1 MADFNLTSLA
11 RALSQP
17 QLDVTELMADSCPPR
32 TLPLQL
38 PRRRKLSSCN
48 SSESLELLAS
58 PAAAEARVL
67 VINTG
72 GTIGMTLHDN
82 VLAPKANAFVQ
93 SLRKLPI
100 IHDEKYALQTALYDY
115 YGPESTLVLPKP
127 TPHADRLFHGLSKGK
142 RIIYTVFEYSP
153 LLDSSNMTTEDWGR
167 IGKDIEK
174 NYENFDGFVILH
186 GTDTMAYTA
195 SALSFMC
202 EHLGKPVILTGSQ
215 VPIYEM
221 RNDGRDNLL
230 GALLIAGQFVI
241 PEVCLYFYNKLY
253 RGNRVT
259 KVDTGSFNAFNSPNL
274 APLATAEVDIKI
286 NWDTVWRANTTAKF
300 QVSTELNRNVG
311 LLRLFP
317 GITAATVR
325 AFLQPPMEGVVLE
338 TYGSGNA
345 PDNRPDL
352 LEELKK
358 ATDSGVIIM
367 NCTQCLRGT
376 VSASYATGKVLI
388 DAGLI
393 VGGDMTPE
401 AALSKLSYV
410 LAKKDLDLA
419 AKKKMM
425 AENLRGE
432 MSSDLAGAKICLS
445 DSRFIQAI
453 AKSLSISCKEELE
466 AIRDALTAPLA
477 CASAKIG
484 DIEALEALR
493 EMGSNLCLAD
503 YDGRTPLHIAACEGH
518 LSVVR
523 YLLSHGATVYAK
535 DRYGDTPLCNAVQF
549 RHKEV
554 VQLLRKTG
562 AHFSRDKLEELG
574 TELCSLAAVADLEAL
589 EIWSIAGADFTKPGY
604 DGQTAIQVAEAVG
617 QNKVVPFLVQLLSSR
632 SRTVFGGLNEFNEIE
647 DGDDDDD
654 DDESIGGVE
663 FSAPTNAQAGS
674 PSSNKSRSEPFP
686 VSHPKS
692 C

>member
-1 MADFNLTSLA
+1 ILL
-11 RALSQP
+11 
-17 QLDVTELMADSCPPR
+17 V
-32 TLPLQL
+32 LPLRNPSESCRGSCVQVC
-38 PRRRKLSSCN
+38 RRRKLSSCN
-48 SSESLELLAS
+48 SLECVEPVTS
-58 PAAAEARVL
+58 PCAEARVL

-82 VLAPKANAFVQ
+82 GVLAPKANAFVK

-100 IHDEKYALQTALYDY
+100 LHDEMYAQQTSLYEY
-115 YGPESTLVLPKP
+115 YGSDNTLVLP
-127 TPHADRLFHGLSKGK
+127 LSENNK
-142 RIIYTVFEYSP
+142 RIVYNVLEYNP
-153 LLDSSNMTTEDWGR
+153 LLDSSNMTTDDWGR
-167 IGKDIEK
+167 IGKDIER
-174 NYENFDGFVILH
+174 NYESYDGFVILH

-202 EHLGKPVILTGSQ
+202 EHLGKPIILTGSQ

-259 KVDTGSFNAFNSPNL
+259 KVDAGSFNAFSSPNL
-274 APLATAEVDIKI
+274 PPLATAEVDIRI

-352 LEELKK
+352 LKELKK

-376 VSASYATGKVLI
+376 VSTSYATGKVLM

-393 VGGDMTPE
+393 AGGDMTPE

-410 LAKKDLDLA
+410 LAKKDLVFN

-425 AENLRGE
+425 GQNLRGE
-432 MSSDLAGAKICLS
+432 MSSDLAGAKLCLT
-445 DSRFIQAI
+445 DSRFIQVI

-466 AIRDALTAPLA
+466 AIRDALSPPLA
-477 CASAKIG
+477 CAAAKIG
-484 DIEALEALR
+484 DIEALEALK
-493 EMGSNLCLAD
+493 EMGSNLSLGD
-503 YDGRTPLHIAACEGH
+503 YDGRTPLHIAASEGH
-518 LSVVR
+518 LKMVQ
-523 YLLSHGATVYAK
+523 YLLRHGATVYAK
-535 DRYGDTPLCNAVQF
+535 DRYGDTPLCNAVRF

-554 VQLLRKTG
+554 VKLLRKTG
-562 AHFSRDKLEELG
+562 AHFSRDELEEAG
-574 TELCSLAAVADLEAL
+574 TELCSLAASGDMEGL
-589 EIWSIAGADFTKPGY
+589 EIWSLAGADLNKPGY
-604 DGQTAIQVAEAVG
+604 DGQTAIQVARAVGKKEAVA
-617 QNKVVPFLVQLLSSR
+617 FL
-632 SRTVFGGLNEFNEIE
+632 
-647 DGDDDDD
+647 
-654 DDESIGGVE
+654 
-663 FSAPTNAQAGS
+663 AQHV
-674 PSSNKSRSEPFP
+674 SNKHKVTT
-686 VSHPKS
+686 VSSVLYLFFS
-692 C
+692 CLTTTALTSSACWLTLSLV

>member
-1 MADFNLTSLA
+1 MADSSFDNLTSLA

-17 QLDVTELMADSCPPR
+17 KLDLVEANDVFVSRNAQLHPC
-32 TLPLQL
+32 
-38 PRRRKLSSCN
+38 RRRKLSSCN
-48 SSESLELLAS
+48 SFESVEPVTS
-58 PAAAEARVL
+58 SSAEARVL

-100 IHDEKYALQTALYDY
+100 LHDETYAQQTCLYDY
-115 YGPESTLVLPKP
+115 YGSENTLVLPKP
-127 TPHADRLFHGLSKGK
+127 TYHSDQLFHGLSKENK
-142 RIIYTVFEYSP
+142 RIVYTVLEYSP
-153 LLDSSNMTTEDWGR
+153 LLDSSNMTTDDWGR

-174 NYENFDGFVILH
+174 NYENYDGFVILH

-202 EHLGKPVILTGSQ
+202 EHLGKPIILTGSQ

-259 KVDTGSFNAFNSPNL
+259 KVDAGSFNAFNSPNL
-274 APLATAEVDIKI
+274 APLATAEVDITI

-300 QVSTELNRNVG
+300 QVRTELNRNVG

-358 ATDSGVIIM
+358 ATDSGVIII

-376 VSASYATGKVLI
+376 VCTSYATGKVLM
-388 DAGLI
+388 DSGLI
-393 VGGDMTPE
+393 AGGDMTPE

-410 LAKKDLDLA
+410 LAKKDVDLD

-425 AENLRGE
+425 SQNLRGE
-432 MSSDLAGAKICLS
+432 MSCDLAGAKLCLS
-445 DSRFIQAI
+445 DSRFIQVI

-466 AIRDALTAPLA
+466 AIRDALTPPLA
-477 CASAKIG
+477 CAAAKIG
-484 DIEALEALR
+484 DIEALEALK
-493 EMGSNLCLAD
+493 EMGSSLCLGD
-503 YDGRTPLHIAACEGH
+503 YDGRTPLHVAACEGH
-518 LSVVR
+518 LKVVQ

-535 DRYGDTPLCNAVQF
+535 DRYGDTPLCNAVRF

-554 VQLLRKTG
+554 VKLLRKTG
-562 AHFSRDKLEELG
+562 AHFSRNELEEAG
-574 TELCSLAAVADLEAL
+574 TELCSLAASGDVEGL
-589 EIWSIAGADFTKPGY
+589 EIWKLAGVDLNKRGY
-604 DGQTAIQVAEAVG
+604 DGKTAIQVGAGVIEFTAT
-617 QNKVVPFLVQLLSSR
+617 PS
-632 SRTVFGGLNEFNEIE
+632 GL
-647 DGDDDDD
+647 
-654 DDESIGGVE
+654 
-663 FSAPTNAQAGS
+663 
-674 PSSNKSRSEPFP
+674 
-686 VSHPKS
+686 
-692 C
+692 

>member
-1 MADFNLTSLA
+1 MADYNLTPLA

-17 QLDVTELMADSCPPR
+17 QLDLAEGNDVGPPR
-32 TLPLQL
+32 SIQL
-38 PRRRKLSSCN
+38 HPTRMRKLSSCN
-48 SSESLELLAS
+48 SLDLIEPLVS

-100 IHDEKYALQTALYDY
+100 IHDELYAQQTCLYNY
-115 YGPESTLVLPKP
+115 YGSDNTLVLP
-127 TPHADRLFHGLSKGK
+127 LSKDNK
-142 RIIYTVFEYSP
+142 RIIYTVIEYNP

-202 EHLGKPVILTGSQ
+202 EHLGKPIILTGSQ

-274 APLATAEVDIKI
+274 APLAIAEVDITI

-358 ATDSGVIIM
+358 ATDSGVIII

-376 VSASYATGKVLI
+376 VSASYNTGKVLM

-393 VGGDMTPE
+393 AGGDMTPE

-410 LAKKDLDLA
+410 LAKKDLDIA

-425 AENLRGE
+425 SQNLRGE
-432 MSSDLAGAKICLS
+432 MSADLAGAKLNLS
-445 DSRFIQAI
+445 DSRFIQVI

-466 AIRDALTAPLA
+466 AIRDALTPPLA
-477 CASAKIG
+477 CAAAKIG
-484 DIEALEALR
+484 DVEALEALK
-493 EMGSNLCLAD
+493 EMGSNLCLGD

-518 LSVVR
+518 LNMVQ
-523 YLLSHGATVYAK
+523 YLLINGASVYAK
-535 DRYGDTPLCNAVQF
+535 DRYGDTPLCNAVRF
-549 RHKEV
+549 RHKDV

-562 AHFSRDKLEELG
+562 AHFSRNKLEEAG
-574 TELCSLAAVADLEAL
+574 TELCSLAASGDLEGL
-589 EIWSIAGADFTKPGY
+589 EIWNVAGADLSKPGY
-604 DGQTAIQVAEAVG
+604 DGQTAIQVAKAVG
-617 QNKVVPFLVQLLSSR
+617 KKDVVAFLVQLMSTKSK
-632 SRTVFGGLNEFNEIE
+632 TVFGDFNEYDE
-647 DGDDDDD
+647 YDD
-654 DDESIGGVE
+654 DDESGVIE
-663 FSAPTNAQAGS
+663 FTACPEA
-674 PSSNKSRSEPFP
+674 
-686 VSHPKS
+686 V
-692 C
+692 

>member
-1 MADFNLTSLA
+1 MADTSPNTLTSLA
-11 RALSQP
+11 RALSHHK
-17 QLDVTELMADSCPPR
+17 LDLVESNEVF
-32 TLPLQL
+32 L
-38 PRRRKLSSCN
+38 PRNAQVHPCRRRQLSSCG
-48 SSESLELLAS
+48 SFDSTEQATS
-58 PAAAEARVL
+58 PSAAEARVL

-72 GTIGMTLHDN
+72 GTIGMTLLDN
-82 VLAPKANAFVQ
+82 VLAPKANAFVK

-100 IHDEKYALQTALYDY
+100 LHDELYAQQTCLYDY
-115 YGPESTLVLPKP
+115 YGSEHTLVLPV
-127 TPHADRLFHGLSKGK
+127 SKNKK
-142 RIIYTVFEYSP
+142 RIVYTIIEYSP
-153 LLDSSNMTTEDWGR
+153 LLDSSNMTTDDWGR

-174 NYENFDGFVILH
+174 NYESYDGFVILH

-202 EHLGKPVILTGSQ
+202 EHLGKPIILTGSQ

-259 KVDTGSFNAFNSPNL
+259 KVDAGSFNAFSSPNL
-274 APLATAEVDIKI
+274 APLATAEVDIAI

-300 QVSTELNRNVG
+300 QVRTELNRNVG

-358 ATDSGVIIM
+358 ATDSGVIII

-376 VSASYATGKVLI
+376 VSTSYATGKVLI

-393 VGGDMTPE
+393 AGGDMTPE

-410 LAKKDLDLA
+410 LAKTEIGLD

-425 AENLRGE
+425 GQNLRGE
-432 MSSDLAGAKICLS
+432 MSADLAGAKLCLS
-445 DSRFIQAI
+445 DSKFIQVI

-466 AIRDALTAPLA
+466 AVRDALTPPLA
-477 CASAKIG
+477 CAATKIG
-484 DIEALEALR
+484 DIEALEALK
-493 EMGSNLCLAD
+493 EMGSNLCLGD

-518 LSVVR
+518 LKVVQ
-523 YLLSHGATVYAK
+523 YLLTVGATVYAK
-535 DRYGDTPLCNAVQF
+535 DRYGDTPLCNAVRF

-554 VQLLRKTG
+554 VKLLRKTG
-562 AHFSRDKLEELG
+562 AHFSRDKLEEAG
-574 TELCSLAAVADLEAL
+574 TELCSLASSGDLEGL
-589 EIWSIAGADFTKPGY
+589 EIWSLAGADLNKPGY
-604 DGQTAIQVAEAVG
+604 DGQTAVEVAKAVG
-617 QNKVVPFLVQLLSSR
+617 KSDVVAFLLHLQSR
-632 SRTVFGGLNEFNEIE
+632 KAKNGGIIEF
-647 DGDDDDD
+647 
-654 DDESIGGVE
+654 
-663 FSAPTNAQAGS
+663 AAS
-674 PSSNKSRSEPFP
+674 PARM
-686 VSHPKS
+686 
-692 C
+692 

>member
-1 MADFNLTSLA
+1 M
-11 RALSQP
+11 
-17 QLDVTELMADSCPPR
+17 
-32 TLPLQL
+32 
-38 PRRRKLSSCN
+38 SSC
-48 SSESLELLAS
+48 SSFEHVETVTS
-58 PAAAEARVL
+58 PSPVEARVL

-93 SLRKLPI
+93 GLRKLPI
-100 IHDEKYALQTALYDY
+100 LHDELYAQQTCLYEY
-115 YGPESTLVLPKP
+115 YGSENSLVLP
-127 TPHADRLFHGLSKGK
+127 LSKDNK
-142 RIIYTVFEYSP
+142 RIVYNVLEYSP
-153 LLDSSNMTTEDWGR
+153 LLDSSNMTTDDWGR

-174 NYENFDGFVILH
+174 NYENYDGFVILH

-202 EHLGKPVILTGSQ
+202 EHLGKPIILTGSQ

-241 PEVCLYFYNKLY
+241 PEVGLYFHNKLY

-259 KVDTGSFNAFNSPNL
+259 KVDTGSFNAFASPNL
-274 APLATAEVDIKI
+274 PPLATAEVDITI

-358 ATDSGVIIM
+358 ATDSGVIII

-376 VSASYATGKVLI
+376 VSASYATGKVLM

-393 VGGDMTPE
+393 AGGDMTPE

-410 LAKKDLDLA
+410 LAKKDTELET
-419 AKKKMM
+419 KKKMM
-425 AENLRGE
+425 AQNLRGE
-432 MSSDLAGAKICLS
+432 MSADLAGAKLCLS
-445 DSRFIQAI
+445 DSRFIQVI

-466 AIRDALTAPLA
+466 AIRDALTPLLA
-477 CASAKIG
+477 CAAAKIG
-484 DIEALEALR
+484 DIEAIEALK
-493 EMGSNLCLAD
+493 EMGSNLCLGD
-503 YDGRTPLHIAACEGH
+503 YDRRTPLHIAACEGH
-518 LSVVR
+518 LKLVQ
-523 YLLSHGATVYAK
+523 YLLSNGATVYAK
-535 DRYGDTPLCNAVQF
+535 DRYGDTPLCNAVRF
-549 RHKEV
+549 RHREV
-554 VQLLRKTG
+554 VKLLRKTG
-562 AHFSRDKLEELG
+562 AHLSRDKLEEAG
-574 TELCSLAAVADLEAL
+574 TELCSLAATGDLEGL
-589 EIWSIAGADFTKPGY
+589 EIWSLAGADLNKPGY
-604 DGQTAIQVAEAVG
+604 DGQTALQQAQAVG
-617 QNKVVPFLVQLLSSR
+617 KTEVVTYLTHLISKKAKVTSIFQTRSPFL
-632 SRTVFGGLNEFNEIE
+632 
-647 DGDDDDD
+647 
-654 DDESIGGVE
+654 
-663 FSAPTNAQAGS
+663 SAPIGLTI
-674 PSSNKSRSEPFP
+674 E
-686 VSHPKS
+686 

>member
-1 MADFNLTSLA
+1 MADSSFNNLTSLA

-17 QLDVTELMADSCPPR
+17 KLDLLDSPDVGPPR
-32 TLPLQL
+32 NTALHPA
-38 PRRRKLSSCN
+38 RRRKLSSCN
-48 SSESLELLAS
+48 SIETIEPLTS
-58 PAAAEARVL
+58 PTTAEARVL

-82 VLAPKANAFVQ
+82 VLAPKANAFVK

-100 IHDEKYALQTALYDY
+100 LHDEMYAQQTCMYEY
-115 YGPESTLVLPKP
+115 YGSENSLVLP
-127 TPHADRLFHGLSKGK
+127 LSKDSK
-142 RIIYTVFEYSP
+142 RIIYNILEYSP
-153 LLDSSNMTTEDWGR
+153 LLDSSNMTTDDWGR

-174 NYENFDGFVILH
+174 NYESYDGFVILH

-202 EHLGKPVILTGSQ
+202 EHLGKPIILTGSQ

-259 KVDTGSFNAFNSPNL
+259 KVDAGSFNAFSSPNL
-274 APLATAEVDIKI
+274 APLATAEVDITI

-317 GITAATVR
+317 GITSATVR
-325 AFLQPPMEGVVLE
+325 AFLQPPMQGVVLE

-358 ATDSGVIIM
+358 ATDSGVIIV

-376 VSASYATGKVLI
+376 VSASYATGKVLM

-393 VGGDMTPE
+393 AGGDMTPE
-401 AALSKLSYV
+401 AALSKLSYL
-410 LAKKDLDLA
+410 LAKTELDLD

-425 AENLRGE
+425 GQNLRGE
-432 MSSDLAGAKICLS
+432 MKADIAGAKLALS
-445 DSRFIQAI
+445 DSRFIQVI

-466 AIRDALTAPLA
+466 AIRDALTPSLA
-477 CASAKIG
+477 CAAAKIG
-484 DIEALEALR
+484 DMEALEALND
-493 EMGSNLCLAD
+493 MGSNLCLGD
-503 YDGRTPLHIAACEGH
+503 YDGRTPLHIAASEGH
-518 LSVVR
+518 LKLVQ
-523 YLLSHGATVYAK
+523 YLLGHGASVYAK
-535 DRYGDTPLCNAVQF
+535 DRYSDTPLCNAVRF

-554 VQLLRKTG
+554 VKLLRKTG
-562 AHFSRDKLEELG
+562 AHFSRDELEEAG
-574 TELCSLAAVADLEAL
+574 TELCSLAAIGDLEGL
-589 EIWSIAGADFTKPGY
+589 EIWSLAGANLNKPGY
-604 DGQTAIQVAEAVG
+604 DGQNAIQVARAVG
-617 QNKVVPFLVQLLSSR
+617 KKEVVAFLVQLMSNKSKG
-632 SRTVFGGLNEFNEIE
+632 VFDELNECDEY
-647 DGDDDDD
+647 D
-654 DDESIGGVE
+654 DDENSEVIEFTASPGG
-663 FSAPTNAQAGS
+663 
-674 PSSNKSRSEPFP
+674 R
-686 VSHPKS
+686 
-692 C
+692 

>member
-1 MADFNLTSLA
+1 MADPNITPLA
-11 RALSQP
+11 LALSKQ
-17 QLDVTELMADSCPPR
+17 QVDAAEATCDVSPSR
-32 TLPLQL
+32 GVPLH
-38 PRRRKLSSCN
+38 PSRRRKLSSCA
-48 SSESLELLAS
+48 SIESTEPQTS
-58 PAAAEARVL
+58 PCVTEARVL

-82 VLAPKANAFVQ
+82 VLAPTPNALVK

-100 IHDEKYALQTALYDY
+100 IHDEAYAEQTCLYQY
-115 YGPESTLVLPKP
+115 YGYDNTLVLP
-127 TPHADRLFHGLSKGK
+127 LSKQNK
-142 RIIYTVFEYSP
+142 RIIYTILEYSP
-153 LLDSSNMTTEDWGR
+153 LLDSSNMTTDDWGR
-167 IGKDIEK
+167 IGNDIEK
-174 NYENFDGFVILH
+174 NYENYDGFVVLH

-202 EHLGKPVILTGSQ
+202 EHLGKPIVLTGSQ

-259 KVDTGSFNAFNSPNL
+259 KVDAGSFNAFSSPNL
-274 APLATAEVDIKI
+274 PPLATAEVDIKI
-286 NWDTVWRANTTAKF
+286 NWDTVWRPNTTAKF
-300 QVSTELNRNVG
+300 QVSTKLNRNVG

-325 AFLQPPMEGVVLE
+325 AFLQPPMEGVVME

-352 LEELKK
+352 LDELKK
-358 ATDSGVIIM
+358 ATDAGVIII

-376 VSASYATGKVLI
+376 VSPSYATGQVLM

-393 VGGDMTPE
+393 AGGDMTPE

-410 LAKKDLDLA
+410 LAKKDIDLA

-425 AENLRGE
+425 GQNLRGE
-432 MSSDLAGAKICLS
+432 MNADLAEAKLCLS
-445 DSRFIQAI
+445 DSRFIQVI

-466 AIRDALTAPLA
+466 AIRDALTPSLA
-477 CASAKIG
+477 CAAAKIG
-484 DIEALEALR
+484 DMEALEALR
-493 EMGSNLCLAD
+493 EMGSNLSLGD

-518 LSVVR
+518 LHLVQ

-535 DRYGDTPLCNAVQF
+535 DRYGDTPLCNAVRF
-549 RHKEV
+549 RNKDV

-562 AHFSRDKLEELG
+562 AHFSRDKLEEAG
-574 TELCSLAAVADLEAL
+574 TELCSLAASGDMDGL
-589 EIWSIAGADFTKPGY
+589 EIWSLAGADLSKPGY
-604 DGQTAIQVAEAVG
+604 DGQTALQVAQAVG
-617 QNKVVPFLVQLLSSR
+617 KNEVVVFLERLMR
-632 SRTVFGGLNEFNEIE
+632 KKPKTAFDEFNGYDEY
-647 DGDDDDD
+647 DDDD
-654 DDESIGGVE
+654 DDEVNEKITVE
-663 FSAPTNAQAGS
+663 
-674 PSSNKSRSEPFP
+674 
-686 VSHPKS
+686 
-692 C
+692 